1 MSEAARKR
9 ELKSK
14 QKRIG
19 GLELFNDD
27 VCLERMKS
35 ICKRLTVVGIEEAL
49 VAIRM
54 VIVQTL
60 FQPQW

>member
-1 MSEAARKR
+1 MNHEQKQPALFATYLEHQFLLLMSEAARKR

-27 VCLERMKS
+27 VCFE
-35 ICKRLTVVGIEEAL
+35 G
-49 VAIRM
+49 
-54 VIVQTL
+54 
-60 FQPQW
+60 